1 MFDLNRLLLSP
12 EYRGQGYSIE
22 ELEEANGHVLILRC
36 QGKEIARVSR
46 TGVTIAN
53 IVKIIAQE
61 VSQN

>member
-12 EYRGQGYSIE
+12 EYRAQGYKIE
-22 ELEEANGHVLILRC
+22 ELEEANDHVLILRC
-36 QGKEIARVSR
+36 KGKEIARVSQA
-46 TGVTIAN
+46 GATISN